1 MFWNVSVKL
10 KLHVECAEKSIQ
22 RPSPKLAVYYLFST
36 TICSKLGAYLF
47 YTKTLWHHPS
57 LSSLPPF
64 GHAFLSIK
72 PRGFLEQLHAASAA
86 ALKKAVESEASDVES
101 LGFDEEASPEAT
113 GSLVLDGW
121 CLLSGWISDKRKCWP
136 VFFPGKTVG
145 LLILFSDDWCFFP
158 EIWRFERFEYRLAPE
173 TAWRGERRGS
183 PQSPKAQPK
192 KIGHS
197 KEMRVDDWMLI
208 NILDF
213 FFFSLN
219 QGDDVHTSSLEKCLR
234 LWVLQMSGVTRPL
247 GKWIVSWGAP

>member
-136 VFFPGKTVG
+136 VFFSGKDSRFVDFVQWR
-145 LLILFSDDWCFFP
+145 LVFFSGDLKIW
-158 EIWRFERFEYRLAPE
+158 EIRVQAGTWNCM
-173 TAWRGERRGS
+173 AWWKKG
-183 PQSPKAQPK
+183 QSPITKGTA
-192 KIGHS
+192 
-197 KEMRVDDWMLI
+197 
-208 NILDF
+208 
-213 FFFSLN
+213 
-219 QGDDVHTSSLEKCLR
+219 
-234 LWVLQMSGVTRPL
+234 
-247 GKWIVSWGAP
+247 